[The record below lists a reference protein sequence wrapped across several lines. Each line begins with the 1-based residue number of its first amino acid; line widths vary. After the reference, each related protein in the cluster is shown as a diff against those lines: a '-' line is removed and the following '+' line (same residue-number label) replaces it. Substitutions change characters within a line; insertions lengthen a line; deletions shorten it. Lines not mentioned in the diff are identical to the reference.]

1 MKFSKKLT
9 IAFIVLSI
17 TLIVLFVVPYFAN
30 IVMPWQ
36 KSNAI
41 KTALGWVGI
50 SRLPPHAK
58 NVSVKTKGS
67 MFTRQFILEFYSD
80 STEFKDWI
88 QQVPKIKGSPPT
100 MLTDATIEYEVRP
113 GENGS
118 NGGTIKLNKLTGQVI
133 IDVSQS

>member
-88 QQVPKIKGSPPT
+88 QQVPKIKG
-100 MLTDATIEYEVRP
+100 LR
-113 GENGS
+113 
-118 NGGTIKLNKLTGQVI
+118 QRC
-133 IDVSQS
+133 